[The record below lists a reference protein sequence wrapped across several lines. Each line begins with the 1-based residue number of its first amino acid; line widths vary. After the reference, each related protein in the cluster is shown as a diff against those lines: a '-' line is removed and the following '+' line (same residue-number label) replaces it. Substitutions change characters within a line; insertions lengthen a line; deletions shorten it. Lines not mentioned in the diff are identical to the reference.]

1 MAVVP
6 FVVYFALIGLTW
18 FLLARAAPPV
28 LRTMRRGAAAIAA
41 ALDRRGVTERWL
53 SFLPPRVLHL
63 KPYAG
68 LILLVALGL
77 VVTLVAGDE
86 FFDLAERMRNQSE
99 LLLRIDHGVHAWTQ
113 SNRHLFL
120 TPFYLVFTI
129 IGQPW
134 ALALLLAIGVAICLL
149 RREWGMAGFLV
160 FTGAVGGLLNR
171 WLKQIFAR
179 ERPDLALAL
188 TDAARESFPSG
199 HAMGSVIVLGALA
212 WVTVKLGRDWTIQ
225 SLIIAAAAV
234 TVVVIAASRIY
245 LGVHWVSD
253 IAAGLAAGVC
263 WLATTIVAWEIYAQ
277 IRRRRKKGFMGS

>member
-1 MAVVP
+1 MAAVP
-6 FVVYFALIGLTW
+6 FLVYFALIGLTW
-18 FLLARAAPPV
+18 LILARAAPPV
-28 LRTMRRGAAAIAA
+28 LRSMRRGAAAIAG
-41 ALDRRGVTERWL
+41 ALDRRGVVERWL
-53 SFLPPRVLHL
+53 SFLPPRVLRL

-68 LILLVALGL
+68 LILLVIVGL
-77 VVTLVAGDE
+77 AVTLVAGDE
-86 FFDLAERMRNQSE
+86 FFDLAERLRNQSE

-113 SNRHLFL
+113 SNRHGFL
-120 TPFYLVFTI
+120 TPFYLTFTI

-134 ALALLLAIGVAICLL
+134 ALTLLLAIGVALCML
-149 RREWGMAGFLV
+149 RREWSMAGFLV

-171 WLKQIFAR
+171 LLKQIFAR

-212 WVTVKLGRDWTIQ
+212 WVTVKLGRRWMIQ
-225 SLIIAAAAV
+225 SLIIAAATV
-234 TVVVIAASRIY
+234 TIVVIAASRIY

-263 WLATTIVAWEIYAQ
+263 WLATTIVAWEVYLQ
-277 IRRRRKKGFMGS
+277 VRRRRGSS